1 MREVEVTSP
10 SISVVIPLFNKRV
23 WVREAVASALM
34 QDWSPLEVIV
44 VDDGSTDGGAASLTG
59 FDERVRVFRQL
70 NAGVSAARNRGVKEA
85 RGDWVAFLD
94 ADDRFVQGHL
104 RKLVELSQ
112 MHPEAAILC
121 SGYRGFWPDGHT
133 REWLF
138 TELGPGLVGDFFR
151 EQQRALTCVGA
162 NAIRRE
168 ALAEFEEPF
177 TVGMSF
183 GEDQDCWFRV
193 AERWPIC
200 YVPRIGVEIRK
211 GYSGRVTDSEDRTQL
226 LPCYERLA
234 ERIEQSDFPPHL
246 RHSASVLVATHY
258 LDVATHCARRG
269 EMKHAWEVVQSRR
282 AKADVRYWITAVLR
296 LCAMQ
301 LGWWFK
307 KRRFTS
313 GLDT

>member
-1 MREVEVTSP
+1 MRGIEVTP
-10 SISVVIPLFNKRV
+10 PTISVVIPLFNKRD
-23 WVREAVASALM
+23 WVGEAVASALV
-34 QDWSPLEVIV
+34 QDCGPLEVIV

-59 FDERVRVFRQL
+59 FDDRVRVFQQP
-70 NAGVSAARNRGVKEA
+70 NAGVSAARNRGIKEA

-151 EQQRALTCVGA
+151 AQQRALTCVGA

-269 EMKHAWEVVQSRR
+269 EMKHAWEVLGSRR

-296 LCAMQ
+296 LHAIQ

-307 KRRFTS
+307 K
-313 GLDT
+313 L